1 MEKLAGIRNMAS
13 NTSKPAAGNTRGRVL
28 IVDDDVDLA
37 EAMEDILISLGY
49 ETRVT
54 HSAAATMAIVDDFQP
69 GVALLDNRLGADSGV
84 ALLAELKEKRP
95 DLVCLI
101 ITAYAEAE
109 SAIEALRHGAYDYL
123 QKPINPREVLATLER
138 SFEKIR
144 LEEKARTAFEEL
156 EAAKNQAE
164 ASSRAK
170 TEFLKTISH
179 ELRTPLNAII
189 GFSDVLIGQ
198 GFGPL
203 GSERYVDYAKSIQE
217 NGDRLLNIINNVIDI
232 AKLDSHKLELHE
244 DSVQLRKLIS
254 TAVDAIDLKASES
267 GLSLEV
273 DLPQELPYVIADEPK
288 LRQVLMNLFSNAI
301 KFTESPGKIALR
313 VRWGKK
319 GRLEFEIEDTGIGI
333 EKDKIPEVFKPFS
346 RTDLGLDRS
355 FDGMGLGLPIARAIV
370 ELHDGEL
377 TMQSELEKGT
387 KVSFFLPEDRIIQK
401 QDAVA

>member
-1 MEKLAGIRNMAS
+1 MSS
-13 NTSKPAAGNTRGRVL
+13 NTTKPAAGNNRGKVL
-28 IVDDDVDLA
+28 IVDDDIDLA

-54 HSAAATMAIVDDFQP
+54 HNAKNTLAIVDEYQP
-69 GVALLDNRLGADSGV
+69 DVALLDNRLGADSGV
-84 ALLAELKEKRP
+84 ELLADLKAERP
-95 DLVCLI
+95 DLICLI

-123 QKPINPREVLATLER
+123 QKPINPREVLATLDR
-138 SFEKIR
+138 CFEKIR
-144 LEEKARTAFEEL
+144 LEEKARIAFAEL
-156 EAAKNQAE
+156 EKAKNQAE

-203 GSERYVDYAKSIQE
+203 GSERYVDYARSIQE

-232 AKLDSHKLELHE
+232 AKLDSHKLELHD
-244 DSVQLRKLIS
+244 DSVQLRKFMT
-254 TAVDAIDLKASES
+254 TAVDVIELKASES
-267 GLSLEV
+267 GLAFEV

-288 LRQVLMNLFSNAI
+288 LRQVLMNLASNAI
-301 KFTESPGKIALR
+301 KFSEAPGKISLR

-333 EKDKIPEVFKPFS
+333 EKDKIPEIFKPFS
-346 RTDLGLDRS
+346 RTDLGLDRT

-377 TMQSELEKGT
+377 TMESELGKGT
-387 KVSFFLPEDRIIQK
+387 KVTFYLPQARIIQK

>member
-1 MEKLAGIRNMAS
+1 MGNNQTNPAVAS
-13 NTSKPAAGNTRGRVL
+13 SLGKVL
-28 IVDDDVDLA
+28 IVDDDIDLA
-37 EAMEDILISLGY
+37 EAMEDILVSLGY

-54 HSAAATMAIVDDFQP
+54 HDAKGTLELIETFEPD
-69 GVALLDNRLGADSGV
+69 VALLDNRLGADSGV
-84 ALLAELKEKRP
+84 ALLADLKELRP
-95 DLVCLI
+95 NLICLI

-123 QKPINPREVLATLER
+123 QKPINPREVLATLGR

-144 LEEKARTAFEEL
+144 LEEKAHMAFQEL
-156 EAAKNQAE
+156 EKAKNQAE

-170 TEFLKTISH
+170 TEFLKAISH

-203 GSERYVDYAKSIQE
+203 GSERYLDYARSIQE
-217 NGDRLLNIINNVIDI
+217 NGDKLLNIINNVIDI

-254 TAVDAIDLKASES
+254 TAIESVELKAKES
-267 GLSLEV
+267 GLTLAI
-273 DLPQELPYVIADEPK
+273 DLPQELPFVIADEPK
-288 LRQVLMNLFSNAI
+288 LRQVFMNLFSNAV
-301 KFTESPGKIALR
+301 KFTESPGKISLT
-313 VRWGKK
+313 VRWASK
-319 GRLEFEIEDTGIGI
+319 GNLEFEVADSGIGI
-333 EKDKIPEVFKPFS
+333 EADKIPEVFKPFS
-346 RTDLGLDRS
+346 QTDMGLDRS

-370 ELHDGEL
+370 QLHGGDLKMESTPG
-377 TMQSELEKGT
+377 KGT
-387 KVSFFLPEDRIIQK
+387 KVSFYLPEARIIQR